1 MYNRKDKAVVL
12 DLWFE
17 GPSGMSVESFV
28 GQPGWPSPATMRRWI
43 MIQFM
48 DMSSSLPASS

>member
-1 MYNRKDKAVVL
+1 MYNGKDKAVVL

-28 GQPGWPSPATMRRWI
+28 GQLGWPSPATMRRWI
-43 MIQFM
+43 RT
-48 DMSSSLPASS
+48 DPRHDPDRARC